1 MTHWSFAAFDRV
13 RGAQKLS
20 DGTWQIRLLHT
31 FAIALTNRALIAS
44 FYKQNVIALMYYK
57 LPLNVLTRR
66 IANKIS

>member
-31 FAIALTNRALIAS
+31 FAIALTNRTLITS
-44 FYKQNVIALMYYK
+44 FSKRNVIALMYNE
-57 LPLNVLTRR
+57 LPHLMF
-66 IANKIS
+66 